1 MKTTLEN
8 KIEKLKKNGYD
19 ISVNKI
25 ITDGF
30 LAWKNTIFYGIFCV
44 IFTYIFN
51 NLIYNLLSNYLGTN
65 LIDLEL
71 AKAISSLNN
80 DSQSLQKLIS
90 LFQDYIH
97 NPQIIIKTLLSSLI
111 GLLLYPLSA
120 GVVYCAYLADK
131 KGNTS
136 FKHFI
141 SGYQGTKFI
150 KLIGLVFIQII
161 LISISMLLL
170 FIPALYII
178 PAFILAGSFIIIDDA
193 PIIQAIKYSFIIV
206 NRKFGKIFLILMI
219 SFFISKFLGFL
230 MCIIGLIFTLSFSQ
244 AIVYSIYKNTVGSI
258 DVDDEINEN

>member
-80 DSQSLQKLIS
+80 DSQYLQKLIP
-90 LFQDYIH
+90 LLQNYIS
-97 NPQIIIKTLLSSLI
+97 NPLIILKALLSSVI
-111 GLLLYPLSA
+111 VGLLYPLSA
-120 GVVYCAYLADK
+120 GVVYCAYQIDK
-131 KGNTS
+131 NGQTN
-136 FKHFI
+136 FKDFI

-150 KLIGLVFIQII
+150 KLIGLIFIQII
-161 LISISMLLL
+161 LISISMFLL
-170 FIPALYII
+170 FIPALYFI
-178 PAFILAGSFIIIDDA
+178 PAFILAGSFIIIDDT
-193 PIIQAIKYSFIIV
+193 PLIKSIIYSIQIV
-206 NRKFGKIFLILMI
+206 NRKFGKVFVILMI
-219 SFFISKFLGFL
+219 SFFISKILGIFV
-230 MCIIGLIFTLSFSQ
+230 CIIGIIFTFSFSH

-258 DVDDEINEN
+258 DVDAEINEN